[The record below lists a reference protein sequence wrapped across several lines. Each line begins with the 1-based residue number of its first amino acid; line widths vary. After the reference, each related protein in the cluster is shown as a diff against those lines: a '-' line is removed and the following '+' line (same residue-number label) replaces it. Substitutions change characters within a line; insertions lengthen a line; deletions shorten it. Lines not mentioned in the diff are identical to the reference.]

1 MAPHGTLGRG
11 LSLRFSLD
19 AQLCV
24 YGGLIG
30 QPPTFVGF
38 QASVTHL
45 LVTPKAESRWQL
57 VKRVNQK
64 IEESISHLSSELN
77 SG

>member
-45 LVTPKAESRWQL
+45 LVTPKAVSLATGEKSESKDR
-57 VKRVNQK
+57 R
-64 IEESISHLSSELN
+64 IY
-77 SG
+77 